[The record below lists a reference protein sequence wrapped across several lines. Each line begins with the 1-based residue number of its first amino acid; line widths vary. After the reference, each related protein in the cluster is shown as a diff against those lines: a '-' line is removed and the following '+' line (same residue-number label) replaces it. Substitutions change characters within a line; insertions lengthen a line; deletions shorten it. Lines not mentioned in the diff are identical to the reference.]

1 MQLEVGTVLEGRVTG
16 ITNFGAFVSLPGG
29 KSGLVHI
36 SEVANTYV
44 RDVHD
49 HLSEGQAV
57 RVKVLRLTPDGK
69 INLSIKAAES
79 PPPAPPPAET
89 HRAPVSRS
97 RHAPAYTPEGQVAP
111 RTSDAVFEDKLKHFM
126 QESDSKISGSR
137 IYENQRKGSRR
148 RR

>member
-29 KSGLVHI
+29 KNGLVHI

-44 RDVHD
+44 KDVHD
-49 HLSEGQAV
+49 YLSEGQAV
-57 RVKVLRLTPDGK
+57 RVKVLRLTPEGK
-69 INLSIKAAES
+69 INLSIKAAE
-79 PPPAPPPAET
+79 PPPSEPPLAET
-89 HRAPVSRS
+89 HRAPAGRS
-97 RHAPAYTPEGQVAP
+97 RFAPARAPEGQVAP

>member
-1 MQLEVGTVLEGRVTG
+1 MQLEVGTVLEGKVTG

-29 KSGLVHI
+29 KNGLVHI

-44 RDVHD
+44 KDVHD
-49 HLSEGQAV
+49 YLTEGQSV
-57 RVKVLRLTPDGK
+57 RVKVLKIAPEGK
-69 INLSIKAAES
+69 ISLSIKAAEPAQS
-79 PPPAPPPAET
+79 APAAETRRPPAG
-89 HRAPVSRS
+89 RS
-97 RHAPAYTPEGQVAP
+97 RFAPAHAPDGQVAP

>member
-1 MQLEVGTVLEGRVTG
+1 MQLEIGTVLEGRVTG

-29 KSGLVHI
+29 TSGLVHI

-44 RDVHD
+44 KDVHD
-49 HLSEGQAV
+49 HLSEGQSV

-79 PPPAPPPAET
+79 PPPVPPLAET
-89 HRAPVSRS
+89 HRTPVSRS
-97 RHAPAYTPEGQVAP
+97 RPAPVHAPEGQVAP

-126 QESDSKISGSR
+126 QESDSKISSAR
-137 IYENQRKGSRR
+137 IYENQRRGSRR